1 MTLLQR
7 LKRLAK
13 DPPAEFAFEISC
25 EGLAWA
31 ETERPAEAQMLP
43 LAEGTLQI
51 NPAKPN
57 FTDPATLSQTLNQAV
72 PLEPRPHQ
80 RLAVLALP
88 DYCGRVAVLD
98 FDSFPALAEEQIA
111 LARFRIKR
119 TVPFEIEDAL
129 VACYPQPR
137 RDGSKKL
144 DVVTVAISREIAAQ
158 YLSPFRAAGFQCGL
172 VTVSGLAALALDD
185 GCADAPL
192 QWIQV
197 KRAGRVLTVCLV
209 DRGTLRMFRCVEL
222 DHATL
227 NEMLEVL
234 APTMAYAEDEFGA
247 RPARLRLCGFP
258 AQDRDG
264 DILGAELGL
273 EVERVRSPFGAPGA
287 ANAGLFGL
295 LTTLEVN

>member
-7 LKRLAK
+7 LKRLVQ
-13 DPPAEFAFEISC
+13 DPPPQFAFEISC

-31 ETERPAEAQMLP
+31 EPERSADTMVFPVL
-43 LAEGTLQI
+43 EGALQI
-51 NPAKPN
+51 NPVKPN
-57 FTDPATLSQTLNQAV
+57 FTDLGWLRQALNQAV
-72 PLEPRPHQ
+72 PPAPKPHQ
-80 RLAVLALP
+80 RLAVLVLP

-98 FDSFPALAEEQIA
+98 FDSFPAIAEEQNA

-129 VACYPQPR
+129 VACYPQAR
-137 RDGSKKL
+137 KNGSKKI
-144 DVVTVAISREIAAQ
+144 DVVTVAISREIATE
-158 YLSPFRAAGFQCGL
+158 YLTPFHSAGFQCG
-172 VTVSGLAALALDD
+172 VITISGLAALSLDD
-185 GCADAPL
+185 ACPDAPQ

-209 DRGTLRMFRCVEL
+209 DRGILRMFRCVEL

-227 NEMLEVL
+227 DEMIEVL
-234 APTMAYAEDEFGA
+234 APTIAYAEDEFGA

-264 DILGAELGL
+264 DLLGAELSL
-273 EVERVRSPFGAPGA
+273 PVERVRSPLGAPSA
-287 ANAGLFGL
+287 ATAGLFGVL
-295 LTTLEVN
+295 ATMEVN